1 MHRRQR
7 ALWAAAAAVAASLLA
22 APAAM
27 GAADIEGVWSF
38 TGGQVAVQAQSDGS
52 FTGTVIRPT
61 TFATCPHP
69 TGEAMWIDVRP
80 QPDGQYFGHHQ
91 WYRNSDCSAIPI
103 RGNTAYRVLRKPDE
117 SVFLR
122 VCFADPE
129 TPDLQPTIAPDGAS
143 ANTTSGCN
151 DSDLLAPLPTG
162 TPRIDQIATLPSAT
176 GTGKGKQKC
185 LSRRSF
191 KIRLREPRGDAL
203 LSAVVYL
210 NGKQIQAREGKRLTA
225 PINLKGLPKGRYTV
239 KIVAKTV
246 LGRTITGKRKYRT
259 CVGARKAPG
268 KPKL

>member
-1 MHRRQR
+1 MYRHR
-7 ALWAAAAAVAASLLA
+7 APWAAAAVVVASLFA
-22 APAAM
+22 APTAI

-38 TGGQVAVQAQSDGS
+38 SGGQVAVQAQSDGS
-52 FTGTVIRPT
+52 FKGTVIRPT

-69 TGEAMWIDVRP
+69 TGEAMWIDVRA

-91 WYRNSDCSAIPI
+91 WYSNSDCSPIPT

-122 VCFADPE
+122 VCFANPE
-129 TPDLQPTIAPDGAS
+129 SPDLQPTIAPDGTS
-143 ANTTSGCN
+143 ANTTSGCD

-162 TPRIDQIATLPSAT
+162 TPKIDQIATLPPAS
-176 GTGKGKQKC
+176 GKGKGKKKC
-185 LSRRSF
+185 MSRRSF
-191 KIRLREPRGDAL
+191 TIRLKEPRGDAL
-203 LSAVVYL
+203 LSAVVFL
-210 NGKQIQAREGKRLTA
+210 NGKQIRARKGKRLTV

-259 CVGARKAPG
+259 CVGAKNGG